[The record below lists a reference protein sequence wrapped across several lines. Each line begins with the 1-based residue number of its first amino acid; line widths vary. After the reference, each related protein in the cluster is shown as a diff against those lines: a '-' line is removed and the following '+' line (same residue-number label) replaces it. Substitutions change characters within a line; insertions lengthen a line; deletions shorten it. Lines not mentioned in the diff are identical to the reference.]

1 MKRTAIISPSG
12 KLYGSEQV
20 LGDFLSATTNI
31 YDVYVFAKGG
41 FCKRLTESKRHRI
54 HPWTNVKLLYLKL
67 FFALLF
73 NKYDT
78 IFCNEAGHLRYIYF
92 LSFVFRKK
100 RFSICF
106 RILEDCS
113 RLQYFRKKELNNIK
127 IIAVSEYMAAA
138 IRKCGFYAKT
148 IIDSYKMSARSQFQ
162 IKKIKKVGVIG
173 RVTASKGLADL
184 EQLLIYMKT
193 NSIDIEVILFG
204 TVGDESFKQ
213 RVLRNYGDKVKFM
226 GFVAD
231 QKQIYHSV
239 DAVWHFNCHESLG
252 RIFFEALDYGK
263 FFVGFNS
270 GGIGESGNLLG
281 LSSCLVKKDSN
292 CWERQ
297 FLERTIAADS
307 NIELFQQAAN
317 KIDTL
322 LSPQQYVKEM
332 ETAIHYNAV

>member
-106 RILEDCS
+106 RILEDCQ
-113 RLQYFRKKELNNIK
+113 RLQYLKNKKVDNLKLIS
-127 IIAVSEYMAAA
+127 ISQYITDTMSQY
-138 IRKCGFYAKT
+138 GFHAET
-148 IIDSYKMSARSQFQ
+148 IIDSYKMSAQSPFQ
-162 IKKIKKVGVIG
+162 LGTIKKVGVIG
-173 RVTASKGLADL
+173 RVTASKGLAEL
-184 EQLLIYMKT
+184 EQILHYMKI
-193 NSIDIEVILFG
+193 NNICLEVMIFG
-204 TVGDESFKQ
+204 TVEDENFKQ
-213 RVLRNYGDKVKFM
+213 RVLYNYADSVKFM
-226 GFVAD
+226 GFIAD
-231 QKQIYHSV
+231 QKQIYQSV
-239 DAVWHFNCHESLG
+239 DAVWHFNCYEPLG

-263 FFVGFNS
+263 LFIGFNA
-270 GGIGESGNLLG
+270 GGIGESGRLLG
-281 LSSCLVKKDSN
+281 LSSFLVNKKCD
-292 CWERQ
+292 CWERM
-297 FLERTIAADS
+297 FVERTFAAESD
-307 NIELFQQAAN
+307 IKYFQQAAAML
-317 KIDTL
+317 KQL
-322 LSPQQYVKEM
+322 LLPQRYVKEM
-332 ETAIHYNAV
+332 EAAIHFNM